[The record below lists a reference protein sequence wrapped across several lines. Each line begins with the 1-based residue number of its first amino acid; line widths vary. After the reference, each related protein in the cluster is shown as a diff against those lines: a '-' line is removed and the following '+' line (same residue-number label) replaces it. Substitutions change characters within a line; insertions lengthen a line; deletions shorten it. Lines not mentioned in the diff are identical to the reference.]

1 MGEKEYEFWGVG
13 EVVGVGELLEAV
25 SVVGDG
31 RAFFLVVR
39 LLILEVELEV
49 DLDLG
54 WSIGEAICE
63 RGAALGSWF
72 CGIVDCVVGTSD
84 V

>member
-1 MGEKEYEFWGVG
+1 M
-13 EVVGVGELLEAV
+13 L

-54 WSIGEAICE
+54 WSIGESICE

-72 CGIVDCVVGTSD
+72 WGNDCVGGAND